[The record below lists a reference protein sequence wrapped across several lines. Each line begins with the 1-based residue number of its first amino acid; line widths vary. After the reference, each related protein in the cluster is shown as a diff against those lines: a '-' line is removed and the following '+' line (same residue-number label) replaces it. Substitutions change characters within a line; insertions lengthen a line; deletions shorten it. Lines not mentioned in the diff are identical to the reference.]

1 VTMQERSM
9 LLDLEIT
16 LHAGHQRE
24 QQKLMAVLASR
35 LGYSAV
41 VLPNEIASGPDRAEL
56 IADIEGVIDSG
67 VRVIV
72 DDPADRSVVRTT
84 NLAEI
89 RARRI
94 ELGSGPDSRTLTVA
108 APISIG
114 RTMNEAQARASRDP
128 RFVGD
133 AHPEMTGIYGT
144 FEQAQAQMIELA
156 QAGAT
161 TLRVTLA
168 DDFDI
173 ADLLAQ
179 VKALMVGPTVVLHEQ
194 ASRAD

>member
-1 VTMQERSM
+1 
-9 LLDLEIT
+9 
-16 LHAGHQRE
+16 
-24 QQKLMAVLASR
+24 
-35 LGYSAV
+35 
-41 VLPNEIASGPDRAEL
+41 
-56 IADIEGVIDSG
+56 
-67 VRVIV
+67 
-72 DDPADRSVVRTT
+72 
-84 NLAEI
+84 
-89 RARRI
+89 
-94 ELGSGPDSRTLTVA
+94 
-108 APISIG
+108 
-114 RTMNEAQARASRDP
+114 MNEAQARASRDP

-168 DDFDI
+168 YVFDL